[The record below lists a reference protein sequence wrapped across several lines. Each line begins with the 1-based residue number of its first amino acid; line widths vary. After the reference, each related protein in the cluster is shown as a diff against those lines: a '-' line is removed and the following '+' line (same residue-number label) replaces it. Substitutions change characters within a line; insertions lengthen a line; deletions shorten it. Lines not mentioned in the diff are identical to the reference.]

1 MLRID
6 NNLLQ
11 EIGLGALPNADKN
24 SLLKHIYDTLEMRV
38 GVRLADQMS
47 DDQLNE
53 FERYYDAHDDSGA
66 LNWLETNFPNYTAI
80 VQEEFDKL
88 KVEVAQSAPQILAA
102 TSQNNEPTPIAPDQV
117 QPQPTPI
124 YQNQPQTPT
133 QPITPPTPDPYQYQP
148 PQQQTQPQPFS
159 DQQSGSGSTPEPN
172 SIQPQPYPYNPP
184 NPNPDNGNDP
194 YQPQLYQ

>member
-184 NPNPDNGNDP
+184 NPSPDNGNDP